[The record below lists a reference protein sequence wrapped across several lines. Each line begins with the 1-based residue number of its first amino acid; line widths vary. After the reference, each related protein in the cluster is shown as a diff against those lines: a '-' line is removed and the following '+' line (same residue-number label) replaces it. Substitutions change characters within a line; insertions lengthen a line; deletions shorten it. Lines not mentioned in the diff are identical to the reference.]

1 MKIKGLWLFGL
12 SGSGKTYLS
21 KRIAKKI
28 KNSFLIDGDQI
39 RKLISFDLGY
49 NIRDRV
55 TSSKRNLGLA
65 KIAIANKQFPII
77 SGVYLDPK
85 VYRDICKSNI
95 RVINV
100 VSHKKSDI
108 NKKLVYKKKVVGKS
122 IKQPKFK
129 CRVFIN
135 NYSKKQRLDI
145 LWKK

>member
-1 MKIKGLWLFGL
+1 MKIKGIWLFGL

-21 KRIAKKI
+21 KKIAKQI

-39 RKLISFDLGY
+39 RKWVSFDLGY

-95 RVINV
+95 RMW
-100 VSHKKSDI
+100 K
-108 NKKLVYKKKVVGKS
+108 
-122 IKQPKFK
+122 
-129 CRVFIN
+129 R
-135 NYSKKQRLDI
+135 DI
-145 LWKK
+145 LDFSSKNKRENMYYYNFT

>member
-1 MKIKGLWLFGL
+1 MKIKGIWLFGL

-21 KRIAKKI
+21 KKIAKQI

-39 RKLISFDLGY
+39 RKWVSFDLGY

-85 VYRDICKSNI
+85 VYKDICKSKHLDYTSVKLTGVYCLNI
-95 RVINV
+95 VW
-100 VSHKKSDI
+100 
-108 NKKLVYKKKVVGKS
+108 
-122 IKQPKFK
+122 
-129 CRVFIN
+129 
-135 NYSKKQRLDI
+135 I
-145 LWKK
+145 LSTRTC